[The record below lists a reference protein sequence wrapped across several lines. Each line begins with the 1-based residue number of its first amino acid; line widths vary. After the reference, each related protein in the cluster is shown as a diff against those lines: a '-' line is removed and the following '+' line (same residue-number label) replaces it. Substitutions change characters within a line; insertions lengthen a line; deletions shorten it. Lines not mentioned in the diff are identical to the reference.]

1 MAVHAAREPIR
12 ERAALSEL
20 ARLISI
26 GFLAV
31 GIAGFIPGI
40 TTHYSELAFAGQDSG
55 AKLLGVFEVSVLHN
69 LVHLAYGVAG
79 LLLSRTRSGARAF
92 LVGGGLIYLVLAL
105 YGFLVPESSAWN
117 FVPLDHEDNLL
128 HLGLGLGMFTLG
140 IVPESTAG
148 RPVETLGGFLATASI
163 FASLVG
169 IAYRPLRLIP
179 LAIVLALLAAAIGGR
194 HSRLAFFA
202 VYTGAVCF
210 VLGMTAAVA
219 SSHPLW

>member
-1 MAVHAAREPIR
+1 VAVHAAREPIR
-12 ERAALSEL
+12 ERAPLSEL

-26 GFLAV
+26 GFLLV

-55 AKLLGVFEVSVLHN
+55 AKLLGVFEVSILHN
-69 LVHLAYGVAG
+69 LVHLGYGVAG
-79 LLLSRTRSGARAF
+79 LLLTRSTPGTRLF
-92 LVGGGLIYLVLAL
+92 LVGGGLIYLVLTL
-105 YGFLVPESSAWN
+105 YGFLVPEDSAAN
-117 FVPLDHEDNLL
+117 FVPLNHEDNLL

-140 IVPESTAG
+140 VVPERGAG
-148 RPVETLGGFLATASI
+148 RPVETLGGFLASAAI

-179 LAIVLALLAAAIGGR
+179 LAIVLALLSAAIGGR
-194 HSRLAFFA
+194 HERLAFIA
-202 VYTGAVCF
+202 VYTCAVCF
-210 VLGMTAAVA
+210 VLGMAAAVA

>member
-1 MAVHAAREPIR
+1 VAVHAAREPVR
-12 ERAALSEL
+12 EHAPLTEL

-26 GFLAV
+26 GFLVV
-31 GIAGFIPGI
+31 GIAGFIPGV
-40 TTHYSELAFAGQDSG
+40 TTHYRDLAFAGQDSG

-79 LLLSRTRSGARAF
+79 LLLSRTRHGARLF
-92 LVGGGLIYLVLAL
+92 LVVGGLIYLVLAL
-105 YGFLVPESSAWN
+105 YGFLVPEDSGAN

-128 HLGLGLGMFTLG
+128 HLGLGLGMFALG
-140 IVPESTAG
+140 IVPETTPG
-148 RPVETLGGFLATASI
+148 RPVDTLAGFLASAAI
-163 FASLVG
+163 FASVVG

-194 HSRLAFFA
+194 HSRLAFIA

-210 VLGMTAAVA
+210 VLGMAAAVA